1 MPSCLKE
8 EELPIEQER
17 PPLSG
22 PLRVGTPEL
31 YHLASPGRVHS
42 RTVSHS
48 GAEVYEG
55 NSLFGVL
62 VAWKVP
68 SMQLDSQS
76 SITLQSLR
84 SQARKQPGWV
94 ISSPC
99 SPGSLGLIWPS
110 CWSYFPVQGV
120 FPGKSDH
127 CKVWEAR
134 PTVVRGKKCENA
146 SPECVRP
153 FSAVD

>member
-1 MPSCLKE
+1 MRVEDAILLE
-8 EELPIEQER
+8 GRFPIVQER

-22 PLRVGTPEL
+22 PFRVGTPRL
-31 YHLASPGRVHS
+31 YPLASPGRVHS
-42 RTVSHS
+42 RTISHS

-76 SITLQSLR
+76 SITPQSLW
-84 SQARKQPGWV
+84 SQVRKQPVWV

-99 SPGSLGLIWPS
+99 SPGSLGLVWPS
-110 CWSYFPVQGV
+110 CWSYLPVQGV

-127 CKVWEAR
+127 CKVREALT
-134 PTVVRGKKCENA
+134 PLGGQAHSCERQ
-146 SPECVRP
+146 EV
-153 FSAVD
+153 